1 MVQSKK
7 GLQKKVLVKG
17 VIKMIRSCTIDD
29 AVQLQKIAYQ
39 TFDETFRFQNKEENI
54 NQYLAE
60 NFTHDKVIDELNNP
74 HSFFYFIY
82 DEDKLAGYLKLNIKD
97 AQTETYNDNDLEI
110 ERIYIL
116 STFQHKG
123 LGKTLFNQAL
133 TLANQLSCDSIW
145 LGVWEKNDNAIT
157 FYKNLGFHVIDSHIF
172 YMGDEKQTD
181 YIMMMHI

>member
-1 MVQSKK
+1 M
-7 GLQKKVLVKG
+7 
-17 VIKMIRSCTIDD
+17 
-29 AVQLQKIAYQ
+29 
-39 TFDETFRFQNKEENI
+39 
-54 NQYLAE
+54 
-60 NFTHDKVIDELNNP
+60 
-74 HSFFYFIY
+74 
-82 DEDKLAGYLKLNIKD
+82 AGYLKLNIKD

-123 LGKTLFNQAL
+123 LGKALFNQAL